1 MKSLDDLSKGNPI
14 LRIITQLDCYLTR
27 NDSQWTLS
35 TSREQA
41 NSPSGKLSWDL
52 QRLAW
57 AKGLVKIIKDVCM
70 CVHLGSTNV
79 SRDYIV
85 ESLPTR
91 TSIVLQLPLL
101 GLASCM
107 YRRSN
112 NRVRNRREKQH
123 GGKRDKRN
131 LKMWIAGTIGVHL
144 AGNVQKISL
153 HLYKSE
159 QGLIIER
166 TVRLNST
173 SLKAKRVRM
182 FQTVTWFLFFLVPSF
197 SLSLYF
203 IFFFQYNITFRNRQH
218 EKLRNVHRFV
228 HDTPIASSLF
238 SEPMDKNVSIARDH

>member
-197 SLSLYF
+197 FLSLSLFY
-203 IFFFQYNITFRNRQH
+203 FFFSIQH
-218 EKLRNVHRFV
+218 HLSQSVARK
-228 HDTPIASSLF
+228 IAERAPLCS
-238 SEPMDKNVSIARDH
+238 